1 METCEPNN
9 YISFFTSTILEWRKL
24 LYNDKYKD
32 KIIDSMKYLVEDCR
46 TDIYAFVIMPNHIHI
61 VWKIKE
67 NHILQNVQRDFL
79 KYTAQQI
86 IFDLKKNNP
95 EKLNKF
101 YVGAKD
107 RKHQIWERN
116 PLSSRLGHEKIIV
129 QKINYIH
136 SNPLSKNWK
145 LTEDITEYKY
155 SSARFYYK
163 GIDDFGFL
171 THYMEANYE

>member
-1 METCEPNN
+1 MKINEPQN
-9 YISFFTSTILEWRKL
+9 YISFFTATILNWNKL
-24 LYNDKYKD
+24 LFNDKYKE
-32 KIIDSMKYLVEDCR
+32 IIIKSMKFIVQDGR

-67 NHILQNVQRDFL
+67 DHILQNVQRDFL
-79 KYTAQQI
+79 KFTAQQI
-86 IFDLKKNNP
+86 IFDLKAKSNK
-95 EKLNKF
+95 ELNKF

-107 RKHQIWERN
+107 RKYQIWERN
-116 PLSSRLGHEKIIV
+116 PLSSRHGSSKIII

-136 SNPLSKNWK
+136 SNPFSKNWK
-145 LTEDITEYKY
+145 LVEDILEYKY

-171 THYMEANYE
+171 THYADANYE